1 MPESYPKALFL
12 LQGADMS
19 MYLIVAIVIYRFAG
33 TDVESP
39 ALSSTS
45 PLLQKLAYGIAIPT
59 IVIAGM

>member
-12 LQGADMS
+12 LQGAA